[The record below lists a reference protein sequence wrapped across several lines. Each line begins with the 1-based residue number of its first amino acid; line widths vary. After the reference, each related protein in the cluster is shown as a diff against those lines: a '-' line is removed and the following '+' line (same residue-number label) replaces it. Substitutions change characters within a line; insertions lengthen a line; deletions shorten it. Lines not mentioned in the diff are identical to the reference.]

1 MISRSIVI
9 VLAYGAAAMRASQG
23 AWPETIGLAAL
34 GTGLVILRLAKHRSV
49 LKPYAWLCFLLTGAA
64 VVMVFMRQYR

>member
-1 MISRSIVI
+1 VISRSLVI
-9 VLAYGAAAMRASQG
+9 VLAFGAAAMRAAQG

-34 GTGLVILRLAKHRSV
+34 GTGLVILRIAQHRPA

-64 VVMVFMRQYR
+64 VVLVFMRQYA

>member
-1 MISRSIVI
+1 VISRPLVI
-9 VLAYGAAAMRASQG
+9 LLAFIAAAMRGSQG

-34 GTGLVILRLAKHRSV
+34 GTGLLILRVAETKPA

-64 VVMVFMRQYR
+64 VVMVFMRNYA

>member
-1 MISRSIVI
+1 
-9 VLAYGAAAMRASQG
+9 MRASQS

-34 GTGLVILRLAKHRSV
+34 GTGLVILRVAKQRPA
-49 LKPYAWLCFLLTGAA
+49 LKQYAWLCFLLTGAA